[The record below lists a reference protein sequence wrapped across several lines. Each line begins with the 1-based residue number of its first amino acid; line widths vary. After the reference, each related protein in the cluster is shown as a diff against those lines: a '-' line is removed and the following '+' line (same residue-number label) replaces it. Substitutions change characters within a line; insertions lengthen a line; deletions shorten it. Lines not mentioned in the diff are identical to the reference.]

1 MPGLML
7 GNGLGFRKAS
17 QTFLGFCAGGATGM
31 DVTILLP
38 GSLLRNCFVIDSIGT
53 QKSAL

>member
-1 MPGLML
+1 ML